1 MPALKT
7 TVKKTTDEPT
17 KKMSYAKKVSVET
30 MNVTQVADSKQEV
43 SKPAPESK
51 QEISKSV
58 PESKQELSKQ
68 VDNNDNNSQ
77 DEQKKPV
84 LKPGRTLLVSSSM
97 NAQLNESSLKNLS
110 GLTSS
115 FSTKN
120 GSYFLTFDTIDN
132 SLENYRKLRTDQ
144 PNLKVKFSRYQIY
157 FKINGLTEKSDY
169 TAVKQELSAFV
180 ESKSGGNVLYFK
192 LYRKGDK
199 FLGCGDLTVD
209 TKDAMD
215 KLLDKDGELKNYTV
229 GSYNGTFFRFNK
241 DNKQQ
246 NDGGHKVYSSSN

>member
-169 TAVKQELSAFV
+169 TAVKQELSEFV

>member
-51 QEISKSV
+51 QEISKQ
-58 PESKQELSKQ
+58 ELSKQELSKQ

>member
-1 MPALKT
+1 MPAPKT
-7 TVKKTTDEPT
+7 TKKTTDEP

-30 MNVTQVADSKQEV
+30 MNVTTQVSETKQASEPKQV
-43 SKPAPESK
+43 SESK
-51 QEISKSV
+51 QTS
-58 PESKQELSKQ
+58 ESKQVTEVKQ
-68 VDNNDNNSQ
+68 LDNNDNNSQ
-77 DEQKKPV
+77 DDQKKTV

-97 NAQLNESSLKNLS
+97 NAQLNESSLKNLT

-132 SLENYRKLRTDQ
+132 SLENYRKLRTEQ

-169 TAVKQELSAFV
+169 TAVKQELSTFV

-246 NDGGHKVYSSSN
+246 NDGGHKVYSSSV